1 MIMKVGQPNILAVL
15 ARVYVDSL
23 EATLPLYRELVG
35 GYEPHVFEFRQ
46 ARLAMIGSFLLVEG
60 ANEEMRSRAA
70 TIVVRDIRAIAD
82 AVFAAGGEL
91 IEGPAAGPNGPRLIA
106 RHPDGN
112 VLEYIQ
118 LKINN

>member
-1 MIMKVGQPNILAVL
+1 MTMKVGQPNILAVL

-91 IEGPAAGPNGPRLIA
+91 IEAPAAGRENARLATRLAAA
-106 RHPDGN
+106 RR
-112 VLEYIQ
+112 LR
-118 LKINN
+118 